1 MASNWEISLI
11 TRSILIFFCYISRYV
26 CTQNTFSCEKKYN
39 FRLIHPYLWTTWI
52 WYISLIQYCH
62 QSFIKSQLK
71 VQKVLLVIWEFLL
84 HNMAYQKEPWETK
97 KVYEK
102 SAFAFLTSCS
112 LITLEGEYCKKMKF
126 TRELGL
132 SMTLFTLTA

>member
-26 CTQNTFSCEKKYN
+26 CTQKTFSCEKN
-39 FRLIHPYLWTTWI
+39 IIFDWHIHIFELCTWI
-52 WYISLIQYCH
+52 CISLIQYCH
-62 QSFIKSQLK
+62 QSSIKSQLK